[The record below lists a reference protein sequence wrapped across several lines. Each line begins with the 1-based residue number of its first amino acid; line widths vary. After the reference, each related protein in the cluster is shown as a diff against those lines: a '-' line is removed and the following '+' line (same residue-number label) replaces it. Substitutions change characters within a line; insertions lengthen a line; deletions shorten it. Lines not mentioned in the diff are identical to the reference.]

1 MGIGSY
7 KEAERYRMRTNK
19 NLTRGFYLDTRRTLD
34 EEPFAWEQ
42 PQVASIEQPGA
53 VQGFAD
59 GGLVKLPDGRYQ
71 YRAYRSGKQTKRI
84 FDTKKEAV
92 EFQKQF
98 ETENPKKPNIIEIQ
112 GTKEELLKDM
122 HSKTRYNIKLAQK
135 KGIIIESSDK
145 IDVFLDLLEKTAKK
159 DKFRTHPN
167 NYYRKMWEVLGKEK
181 ALKLFLA
188 KYQDVK
194 YDIYDWKFWVNK

>member
-19 NLTRGFYLDTRRTLD
+19 NLTRSFYLDTRRTLD

-42 PQVASIEQPGA
+42 TQDAGIMQPGT
-53 VQGFAD
+53 VQGFAE

-84 FDTKKEAV
+84 FNTKKEAV

-98 ETENPKKPNIIEIQ
+98 ETENPKKPSIIELQ
-112 GTKEELLKDM
+112 GTKEELLKDKNFLNDLK
-122 HSKTRYNIKLAQK
+122 SLDKDIKLAEK
-135 KGIIIESSDK
+135 KGYVNIARLRDK
-145 IDVFLDLLEKTAKK
+145 YAEGRGYYQVEEIKKRLQNLSEKVYTVKNPNLEKAVDEYISKS
-159 DKFRTHPN
+159 KFRKSS
-167 NYYRKMWEVLGKEK
+167 R
-181 ALKLFLA
+181 
-188 KYQDVK
+188 
-194 YDIYDWKFWVNK
+194 